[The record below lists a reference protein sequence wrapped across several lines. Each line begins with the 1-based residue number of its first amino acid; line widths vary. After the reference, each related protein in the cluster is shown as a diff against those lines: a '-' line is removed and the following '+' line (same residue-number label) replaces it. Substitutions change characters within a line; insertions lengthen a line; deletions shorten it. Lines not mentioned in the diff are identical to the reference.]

1 VQQFPRELRK
11 AEVKMSIESPRDK
24 SATEWEQFRE
34 LTELHKFYFEH
45 IIKAT
50 AFGFAVIGAIV
61 SYVIAT
67 DMRDRQRV
75 AVALAIPIL
84 LCIASCLI
92 AVLGAV
98 KLRELS
104 RQVHR
109 LQRELGLS
117 WRPHAELLPL
127 MSWSMAVLFFVT
139 ACGLVIVVLDAALLP
154 NWNGPAYLRTR

>member
-1 VQQFPRELRK
+1 MPV
-11 AEVKMSIESPRDK
+11 ESLQNE
-24 SATEWEQFRE
+24 STAEWEQFRE

-50 AFGFAVIGAIV
+50 AFGFGFVGAIV

-67 DMRDRQRV
+67 DIRDRHRF
-75 AVALAIPIL
+75 AAALAIPIL
-84 LCIASCLI
+84 LSISACLI
-92 AVLGAV
+92 GALGAV

-104 RQVHR
+104 RQVSG

-127 MSWSMAVLFFVT
+127 MSGIVAVLFFMA
-139 ACGLVIVVLDAALLP
+139 ACGLVVIVLNADLLP
-154 NWNGPAYLRTR
+154 VLTKGRVG

>member
-1 VQQFPRELRK
+1 MP
-11 AEVKMSIESPRDK
+11 IESPHNE

-50 AFGFAVIGAIV
+50 AFGFAVVGAIV
-61 SYVIAT
+61 PYIIAT
-67 DMRDRQRV
+67 DMRDRHRV

-84 LCIASCLI
+84 LCISACLI
-92 AVLGAV
+92 GVLGMV

-104 RQVHR
+104 QQVNR

-127 MSWSMAVLFFVT
+127 MSGSIAVLFFMM
-139 ACGLVIVVLDAALLP
+139 ACGLVVIVLNADLLP
-154 NWNGPAYLRTR
+154 TWSGPAYLRTR